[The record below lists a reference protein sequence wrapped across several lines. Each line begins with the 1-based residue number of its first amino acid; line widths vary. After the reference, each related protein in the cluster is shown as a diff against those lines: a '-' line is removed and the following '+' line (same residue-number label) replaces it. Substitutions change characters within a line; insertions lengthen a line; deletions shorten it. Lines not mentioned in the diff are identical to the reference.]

1 MQFSIPKILIAAL
14 GLSNVINA
22 ALTPAQIV
30 VNIRTITVKSQN
42 LQVTAKSITV
52 LDAVLFVVG
61 GGQIPKVITG
71 FGDIVAT
78 TTASI
83 TQMQGTPRVTAA
95 ADVKAIADAFRV
107 FVQVHQALLNIL
119 IGKAG
124 LFRAVPLIGQPVALV
139 LSQIERVV
147 DTIAYSLIDIT
158 EGTATDILDQTQSL
172 DVTIINAMDAYDGL

>member
-61 GGQIPKVITG
+61 GGQIPVRKEARPG
-71 FGDIVAT
+71 
-78 TTASI
+78 
-83 TQMQGTPRVTAA
+83 
-95 ADVKAIADAFRV
+95 
-107 FVQVHQALLNIL
+107 
-119 IGKAG
+119 
-124 LFRAVPLIGQPVALV
+124 
-139 LSQIERVV
+139 
-147 DTIAYSLIDIT
+147 
-158 EGTATDILDQTQSL
+158 
-172 DVTIINAMDAYDGL
+172 INQFDRR